1 MVNFL
6 VKLRP
11 KPQQRHRNNG
21 RFHYDPSSKD
31 KKEFILIAKQEA
43 PPKPTNDMIELDIT
57 FCYKRPNNHY
67 RTKNKKKILKHDVP
81 FWKIGRGDLDNLS
94 KTYMDAMNGIFYV
107 DDAQIVSLHAR
118 KVYGYEDY
126 IHIKMLPTKK
136 YLEKQV

>member
-81 FWKIGRGDLDNLS
+81 FWKIGKPDTDNLV
-94 KTYMDAMNGIFYV
+94 KFYMDAMNGIFYV

-126 IHIKMLPTKK
+126 IHIKMIPTKK
-136 YLEKQV
+136 YLEKQE